1 MVEFDFKKIF
11 GWMCWINLLIMG
23 GWAGLIIMDLFS
35 WGPRN
40 VGIFVILAGL
50 TLLTFAV
57 DSLMKENPDR
67 VKNYFIKWVLA
78 CGLFLFFALTIWV
91 WYPYG

>member
-1 MVEFDFKKIF
+1 MVAFDFKKIF
-11 GWMCWINLLIMG
+11 GWIGWIILLFMG
-23 GWAGLIIMDLFS
+23 GWAGLIVMDFFS

-40 VGIFVILAGL
+40 VGIFVILAAM

-67 VKNYFIKWVLA
+67 MKKYFIYWVLA
-78 CGLFLFFALTIWV
+78 CAMFIFFALTIWV
-91 WYPYG
+91 WFPYG